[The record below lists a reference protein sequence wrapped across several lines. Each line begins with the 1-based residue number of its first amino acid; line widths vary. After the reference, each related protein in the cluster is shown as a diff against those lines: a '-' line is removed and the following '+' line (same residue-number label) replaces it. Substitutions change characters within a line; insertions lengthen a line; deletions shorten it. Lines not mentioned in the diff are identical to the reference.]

1 MLYPFVFVP
10 RLKTRLWGGRS
21 LAKLYGKSLPPG
33 EPVGESWEI
42 SDRPGDESL
51 IANGPLAGRSLRW
64 LIAEHGPALLGAA
77 TAPNG
82 RFPLLVKILD
92 AREILSV
99 QVHPPARL
107 AAQLGGEPKS
117 ELWYVT
123 QAAPGATLCAGLKE
137 GVSRAEFEQ
146 RLRQGT
152 VAECIHPVPVRAGD
166 ALFLPSGRIHALGT
180 DLVVFEIQQNSDTT
194 YRVFDWNRVGPDGR
208 PRELH
213 LEQALACI
221 DFDDFAP
228 RPIQAAWQAE
238 GPVEQRSLLAHPLF
252 SVTEHRATAA
262 DGRLGSGDRVA
273 VVGIVSGAVQLD
285 HPASGESLMLRP
297 GQFALVPASA
307 QPVAWSVT
315 AASTWLVATP
325 GTLP

>member
-1 MLYPFVFVP
+1 MLYPLVFVP
-10 RLKTRLWGGRS
+10 RLKPRLWGGRS
-21 LAKLYGKSLPPG
+21 LATLYGKPLPPG

-64 LIAEHGPALLGAA
+64 LLEQHGPALLGAA

-99 QVHPPARL
+99 QVHPPAHL

-123 QAAPGATLCAGLKE
+123 HAGREAALSAGLKAQ
-137 GVSRAEFEQ
+137 VTRAEFEQ
-146 RLRQGT
+146 RLRDGT
-152 VAECIHPVPVRAGD
+152 VAECIHQVPVQRGD
-166 ALFLPSGRIHALGT
+166 ALFLPSGRIHALGA
-180 DLVVFEIQQNSDTT
+180 DLVIFEIQQNSDTT
-194 YRVFDWNRVGPDGR
+194 YRVFDWNRVGPDGQ

-213 LEQALACI
+213 LEPALACI
-221 DFDDFAP
+221 DFADFEP
-228 RPIQAAWQAE
+228 DPIQAAWQE
-238 GPVEQRSLLAHPLF
+238 DGPQQRRSLLDDPLF

-262 DGRLGSGDRVA
+262 AGRLGSGERVQ
-273 VVGIVSGAVQLD
+273 VLGVVSGAVQLD
-285 HPASGESLMLRP
+285 HPASGERLVLQP
-297 GQFALVPASA
+297 GQFALLPAIT
-307 QPVAWSVT
+307 QPVPWSVT
-315 AASTWLVATP
+315 AASSWLVATP
-325 GTLP
+325 GTLT